1 MKKLTHLS
9 EVLLMN
15 ISARAQKHTFAL
27 GDSAFM
33 LDHKPVQIISGEMHC
48 YRIPRAYWRDRIR
61 KAKAMGLNTIG
72 TYIFWNM
79 HEPVQCKFDFSGN
92 SDIAEFVR
100 IAKEEGMWVIM
111 RPSPYAC
118 AEWEF
123 GGYPWWLLK
132 DKTLKVRSKNPKF
145 LKAYHDYVMQLGRQ
159 LDPLLVTHG
168 GNILGGRG
176 GGGGGAGGGGGE
188 EV

>member
-27 GDSAFM
+27 GDSTFM
-33 LDHKPVQIISGEMHC
+33 LDGKPLQIISGEMHC

-79 HEPVQCKFDFSGN
+79 HETVRGIYDFSGD
-92 SDIAEFVR
+92 SYIAEFVR
-100 IAKEEGMWVIM
+100 FVFVVGLWV
-111 RPSPYAC
+111 
-118 AEWEF
+118 F
-123 GGYPWWLLK
+123 LLF
-132 DKTLKVRSKNPKF
+132 S
-145 LKAYHDYVMQLGRQ
+145 
-159 LDPLLVTHG
+159 
-168 GNILGGRG
+168 
-176 GGGGGAGGGGGE
+176 
-188 EV
+188 